1 MGFIE
6 QIEVT
11 KLNVGLI
18 GSSSC
23 ILLITSLGMT
33 ADLIGDKV
41 QSGAL
46 IYGLMS
52 LTDKLSNGLA
62 VVFIQD
68 MIPCLPI
75 YEIKYV
81 QLMATTTS
89 TTTEAP
95 CTEFP
100 VVITSTSH
108 PDSHNPCYEFY
119 KIVLSV
125 ATSSTSIFGAI
136 FVILLFLTKYLRDKH
151 SRSSTESANK
161 V

>member
-1 MGFIE
+1 MCFLD
-6 QIEVT
+6 T
-11 KLNVGLI
+11 LLNI
-18 GSSSC
+18 SGSSSC

-62 VVFIQD
+62 VVLIQD

-75 YEIKYV
+75 YEIKYI
-81 QLMATTTS
+81 QLMPTTTS
-89 TTTEAP
+89 TTTEVP
-95 CTEFP
+95 CTEYP
-100 VVITSTSH
+100 VVVTSTSY

-136 FVILLFLTKYLRDKH
+136 FVILLFLTKYLREKQ
-151 SRSSTESANK
+151 SKSSEVSANK